1 MQGSQSIAINHRERV
16 TGVMGGMNLGLQVHD
31 HRDSNMQKNIINIS
45 VIIPSYNAEKTV
57 IQALKGLENET
68 RKDFEVVVVDDGS
81 TDSSFELVK
90 SYKNKSE
97 LSIRLIKQ
105 QNAGPAKARNI
116 GVEHSEGDIIIFL
129 DSDCVPP
136 DNWVEEMVRPLDN
149 NIAGC
154 NCGYKVKNKESLIA
168 RYIDYEIAKR
178 HEKLIGKSIDT
189 IGTYSAS
196 FIKSVFNEAGGFD
209 TKYKA
214 ASGEDFDFAF
224 NVKKMGY
231 DLVFTGKTFVYHYHP
246 DTLKKYLKQ
255 QFGRGYWRV
264 GMYIGN
270 KDKITRGDSYTGY
283 EAQVQFILSIFAL
296 ISIPIVFFNP
306 IITLIGFSILLLSNM
321 PLGLW
326 SFRKEQKFIVIAPLL
341 ASMRS
346 LAGTFGAFMYFVDKV
361 FK

>member
-1 MQGSQSIAINHRERV
+1 MIS
-16 TGVMGGMNLGLQVHD
+16 GLDVHESK
-31 HRDSNMQKNIINIS
+31 HSNTLNKIINIS
-45 VIIPSYNAEKTV
+45 VIIPSYNAEKTI
-57 IQALKGLENET
+57 IQALKGLENQT
-68 RKDFEVVVVDDGS
+68 RNDFEVVVVDDGS

-97 LSIRLIKQ
+97 LPIRLIKQ

-116 GVEHSEGDIIIFL
+116 GFEHSAGDIIIFL

-136 DNWVEEMVRPLDN
+136 DNWIEEMARPLN
-149 NIAGC
+149 KKIAGC
-154 NCGYKVKNKESLIA
+154 NCGYKVKNKESMIA

-196 FIKSVFNEAGGFD
+196 FIKSVFNEVGGFD
-209 TKYKA
+209 TKYKV

-231 DLVFTGKTFVYHYHP
+231 DLVFTDKTFVYHHHP

-264 GMYIGN
+264 GMYLGN
-270 KDKITRGDSYTGY
+270 IDKITKGDSYTGY
-283 EAQVQFILSIFAL
+283 EAQVQFILSVFAL
-296 ISIPIVFFNP
+296 LSIPIGVFNL
-306 IITLIGFSILLLSNM
+306 IITITGFGILLLSNM

-326 SFRKEQKFIVIAPLL
+326 IFRKEQKFIVIAPLL

-346 LAGTFGAFMYFVDKV
+346 LAGTFGASFYFVDKV
-361 FK
+361 LK

>member
-1 MQGSQSIAINHRERV
+1 MDYMQN
-16 TGVMGGMNLGLQVHD
+16 
-31 HRDSNMQKNIINIS
+31 KIINIS
-45 VIIPSYNAEKTV
+45 IIIPSYNAEKTI
-57 IQALKGLENET
+57 IQALKGLENQT

-90 SYKNKSE
+90 SYKNKSG

-105 QNAGPAKARNI
+105 QNAGPANARNI
-116 GVEHSEGDIIIFL
+116 GVEHSAGDIIIFL
-129 DSDCVPP
+129 DSDCLPP
-136 DNWVEEMVRPLDN
+136 ENWVEEMVRPLN
-149 NIAGC
+149 YKIAGC
-154 NCGYKVKNKESLIA
+154 NCGYKVRNKESLIA

-209 TKYKA
+209 PKYKA

-224 NVKKMGY
+224 NVKKVGY
-231 DLVFTGKTFVYHYHP
+231 DLFFIDKTFVYHHHP
-246 DTLKKYLKQ
+246 DSLKKYLKQ
-255 QFGRGYWRV
+255 QFSRGYWRV
-264 GMYIGN
+264 KMYLRN
-270 KDKITRGDSYTGY
+270 RDKITKGDSYTGY
-283 EAQVQFILSIFAL
+283 EAQVQFILSLFVL
-296 ISIPIVFFNP
+296 LSIPVGIFYP
-306 IITLIGFSILLLSNM
+306 IITIIGFGILLLSNI

-326 SFRKEQKFIVIAPLL
+326 SFKKEQKFIVIAPLV

-346 LAGTFGAFMYFVDKV
+346 LAGTFGASMYFVDKV